1 MAISCEE
8 LEKSLINAIHCL
20 PKCLHDDV
28 DFYPPLPASPASPV
42 EEVETLTPK
51 MKVYSTRQ
59 FMDDSVWMFNLFEMY
74 TSSTDI
80 RRANDVRAAFEMG
93 SFMSA
98 TVEQI
103 VERVKMIRAA
113 NKFRESYDW
122 ILPHL
127 EGLVEVGFL
136 TL

>member
-8 LEKSLINAIHCL
+8 LEKGLFNAMHCL
-20 PKCLHDDV
+20 PKCLHNDV
-28 DFYPPLPASPASPV
+28 DFYPPLPASPA
-42 EEVETLTPK
+42 EDEDLETLTPK
-51 MKVYSTRQ
+51 RKVYSTRH

-74 TSSTDI
+74 TCSTDI

-93 SFMSA
+93 SFKSA

-103 VERVKMIRAA
+103 IDRVQMIRAA
-113 NKFRESYDW
+113 NNFKESFDW

-127 EGLVEVGFL
+127 DGLVDVGFL

>member
-8 LEKSLINAIHCL
+8 LEKSLFTAMHCL
-20 PKCLHDDV
+20 PKCLHNHV
-28 DFYPPLPASPASPV
+28 DFYPPLPASPA
-42 EEVETLTPK
+42 EHEALETLTPK
-51 MKVYSTRQ
+51 MKIYSTRQ

-74 TSSTDI
+74 TCSTDI

-93 SFMSA
+93 SFKSA

-103 VERVKMIRAA
+103 IDRVQMIRAA
-113 NKFRESYDW
+113 NNFKESYDW

>member
-1 MAISCEE
+1 
-8 LEKSLINAIHCL
+8 
-20 PKCLHDDV
+20 
-28 DFYPPLPASPASPV
+28 
-42 EEVETLTPK
+42 
-51 MKVYSTRQ
+51 
-59 FMDDSVWMFNLFEMY
+59 MDDSVWMFNLFEMY

>member
-8 LEKSLINAIHCL
+8 LEKGLFNAMHCI
-20 PKCLHDDV
+20 PKCLHNDV
-28 DFYPPLPASPASPV
+28 DFYPPLPASPA
-42 EEVETLTPK
+42 EHVETLSPK
-51 MKVYSTRQ
+51 RKVYSTRQ

-74 TSSTDI
+74 TCSTDI

-93 SFMSA
+93 SFKSA

-103 VERVKMIRAA
+103 IDRVQMIRAA
-113 NKFRESYDW
+113 NNFKESFDW

-136 TL
+136 TV

>member
-8 LEKSLINAIHCL
+8 LEKGLFNAMHCL
-20 PKCLHDDV
+20 PKCLHNDV
-28 DFYPPLPASPASPV
+28 DFYPPLPASPV

-51 MKVYSTRQ
+51 MKIYSTRQ

-74 TSSTDI
+74 TCSTDI

-93 SFMSA
+93 SFKSA

-103 VERVKMIRAA
+103 IDRVQMIRAA
-113 NKFRESYDW
+113 NNFKESYDW

>member
-8 LEKSLINAIHCL
+8 LEKGLFNAMHCL
-20 PKCLHDDV
+20 PKCLHNDV
-28 DFYPPLPASPASPV
+28 DFYPPLPASPA
-42 EEVETLTPK
+42 EHVETLTPK
-51 MKVYSTRQ
+51 MKIYSTRQ

-74 TSSTDI
+74 TCSTDI

-93 SFMSA
+93 SFKSA
-98 TVEQI
+98 TVEDI
-103 VERVKMIRAA
+103 IDRVQMIRAA
-113 NKFRESYDW
+113 NNFKESFDW

-136 TL
+136 TV